1 MSSQQQDSTTPDN
14 LSKSSEF
21 LEKLKKLNSYNDEK
35 LMHEVTSRLSQLQHF
50 HDTSTHQSFTGEDLN
65 QLEKVLDN
73 IAENKV
79 TMEDAY
85 IIEALMIKHL

>member
-1 MSSQQQDSTTPDN
+1 M
-14 LSKSSEF
+14 SEF
-21 LEKLKKLNSYNDEK
+21 LEKLKKLNQYNDEK
-35 LMHEVTSRLSQLQHF
+35 LMHEITSRLNQLQHL

>member
-1 MSSQQQDSTTPDN
+1 M
-14 LSKSSEF
+14 SEF
-21 LEKLKKLNSYNDEK
+21 LEKLKKLNQYNDEK
-35 LMHEVTSRLSQLQHF
+35 LMHEITSRLSQLQHL
-50 HDTSTHQSFTGEDLN
+50 HDTSTHQSFTGKDLN